1 MATINLNRTPQQRKE
16 AYLVAGMQGDRST
29 QYELFKYCS
38 DYFWRH
44 YRGVFFATEDIA
56 TEIFQ
61 NTFITFWEH
70 IENGRLYATDDVVMG
85 KNGEPITGSILTY
98 FMGIAKLK
106 YLEVSRQHPTYLDP
120 ETEMGRMIRDGGLEN
135 SNYADFLYDSG
146 DNAMIDII
154 ADVISQM
161 SPRCN
166 EILTKFYYEEKD
178 LDTILHEIP
187 TIENKNALKT
197 KKYKCM
203 EALRN
208 SAQNIYNKYLN
219 S

>member
-1 MATINLNRTPQQRKE
+1 
-16 AYLVAGMQGDRST
+16 
-29 QYELFKYCS
+29 
-38 DYFWRH
+38 
-44 YRGVFFATEDIA
+44 
-56 TEIFQ
+56 
-61 NTFITFWEH
+61 
-70 IENGRLYATDDVVMG
+70 
-85 KNGEPITGSILTY
+85 
-98 FMGIAKLK
+98 
-106 YLEVSRQHPTYLDP
+106 
-120 ETEMGRMIRDGGLEN
+120 MGRMIRDGGLEN

-178 LDTILHEIP
+178 LDTILSEIP

>member
-1 MATINLNRTPQQRKE
+1 
-16 AYLVAGMQGDRST
+16 
-29 QYELFKYCS
+29 
-38 DYFWRH
+38 
-44 YRGVFFATEDIA
+44 
-56 TEIFQ
+56 
-61 NTFITFWEH
+61 
-70 IENGRLYATDDVVMG
+70 MG

-98 FMGIAKLK
+98 FIGIAKLK

-178 LDTILHEIP
+178 LDTILSEIP